1 LEIIQKKNNNMN
13 ITVSIGEELGVGVSD
28 FLKKT
33 PEIQIY
39 ANPQSLGY
47 QWRDGRF
54 KETCDVWSNKDFM
67 RRDEVKT
74 KLMEHLKSKG
84 DF

>member
-1 LEIIQKKNNNMN
+1 MN
-13 ITVSIGEELGVGVSD
+13 ITVSIGVDLGVGVSN

-39 ANPQSLGY
+39 ANSDSQRY

-54 KETCDVWSNKDFM
+54 EDTCDVWENPNYASRGEM
-67 RRDEVKT
+67 KT
-74 KLMEHLKSKG
+74 KLMEHLKENG
-84 DF
+84 DL